1 MVTEIGQKR
10 RRSSIIPE
18 ILNGE
23 PSGVGDL
30 RIGARFMPKGKE
42 HQLMSWDYLQKVS
55 MQIYS
60 FQFVYDIHLFHVL
73 LYLGGNS

>member
-1 MVTEIGQKR
+1 MVTEIGHKR

-23 PSGVGDL
+23 PNGTGKL
-30 RIGARFMPKGKE
+30 RIGARFTPKGKE

-55 MQIYS
+55 MLTDFQLDSIFLQALICYS
-60 FQFVYDIHLFHVL
+60 
-73 LYLGGNS
+73 GGNSR